1 MNKLSRYLYITWCF
15 GFALLMALI
24 AIAKIT
30 AWRDPGIVAFA
41 IIMSVVLTLFAI
53 LEIKR

>member
-24 AIAKIT
+24 ALAKIT